1 MLAPSTRPGRYTIL
15 EHLRLSETGDSRSG
29 GGLCPGRRSLSSV
42 RSPSRTPPWIG
53 DSGEHWAGALYMRK
67 LSIYVTW
74 VLAKTP
80 ITPNQTTWL
89 MILCGLLAGVV
100 LALPGLWAAVGAAVL
115 IQIYLLLDCSDGE
128 LARWT
133 GRTSITGVYLDRV
146 GHYFAEAALLI
157 GLGFR
162 GAEILPD
169 WYTVLGFAAALGAIL
184 IKAETDLVDV
194 ARARS
199 GLVARD
205 RERRPSSSS
214 RAVWALA
221 RKAAAALRFHRV
233 VQAVE
238 LSVLVV
244 IAALW
249 DALSGGLAATRVLV
263 VACVVIAVLQMVL
276 HLISILTSRRLS

>member
-1 MLAPSTRPGRYTIL
+1 MSGPSVA
-15 EHLRLSETGDSRSG
+15 ELRAVAQPHSTMDRN
-29 GGLCPGRRSLSSV
+29 
-42 RSPSRTPPWIG
+42 
-53 DSGEHWAGALYMRK
+53 SGEHWAGALYMRK

-74 VLAKTP
+74 FLAKTP

-89 MILCGLLAGVV
+89 MILCGVLASAV

-133 GRTSITGVYLDRV
+133 RRTSITGVYLDRV

-162 GAEILPD
+162 ASEILPD
-169 WYTVLGFAAALGAIL
+169 WYTVIGFAAALGAIL

-199 GLVARD
+199 GLVAAT
-205 RERRPSSSS
+205 EASAEHFQS
-214 RAVWALA
+214 RGLGMA
-221 RKAAAALRFHRV
+221 RKAAAALKFHRV

-238 LSVLVV
+238 LSILVV
-244 IAALW
+244 IAAIW

-263 VACVVIAVLQMVL
+263 VACVVVAVLQMIL
-276 HLISILTSRRLS
+276 HLISILMSRRLS